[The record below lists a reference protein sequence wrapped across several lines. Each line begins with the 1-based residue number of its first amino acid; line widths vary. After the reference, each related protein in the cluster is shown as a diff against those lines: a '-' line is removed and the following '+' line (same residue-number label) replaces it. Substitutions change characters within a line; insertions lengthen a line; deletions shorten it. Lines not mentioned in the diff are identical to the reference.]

1 MTGVIYLVTLAGAL
15 MSAGLLFPVLVS
27 FARGEEAIAVDL
39 ALIAFLGLFVTLLL
53 LAAFRGRAKRVNA
66 ASSLLAAVL
75 IWIVAS
81 VYGALPFAIA
91 GDYPFLTGLFESVSG
106 VTTTGATAI
115 VPGSAPVSLLLWR
128 AELEWLGGFMT
139 LTCIIHILA
148 PSGIG
153 GIPHSG
159 GRFFHTRGEHA
170 GETEIYKFYGLFA
183 QYTLVTVVFT
193 GVFIVTG
200 NEPLIAINLAMTAI
214 STGGYLPFGGSL
226 DTHTSVATQLFFAF
240 ALLLGAASLLWQRVV
255 FNDLRR
261 LASATS
267 EAIAILAVVGV
278 LTIAYTVRLQMLSGG
293 SAGHSPLLALHE
305 GFFAAASLVSTS
317 GLETRA
323 GVLQVIPELLVLL
336 VVLAGASVF
345 STAGG
350 IKLFRIGAMTIQA
363 RRELALL
370 IHPNSVGASRYLGSE
385 QSRRSVRSV
394 WTVFIVAM
402 FIVAAGA
409 FLLSIEGTG
418 FEAGLTGSIAFFANA
433 GPVYTALKPLAGSAE
448 IWPQISEL
456 GTAGKITAIML
467 MLLGRLE
474 IMVILAILN
483 LNYWIRR

>member
-1 MTGVIYLVTLAGAL
+1 MIGVIYLVTLAGAL

-27 FARGEEAIAVDL
+27 FSHGEDAIAVHL
-39 ALIAFLGLFVTLLL
+39 ALIAFLGLFVTLLV
-53 LAAFRGRAKRVNA
+53 LAAIQGRAKRINN

-75 IWIVAS
+75 IWIFAS
-81 VYGALPFAIA
+81 IYGALPFIVA
-91 GDYPFLTGLFESVSG
+91 GDYSFLTGLFESVSG
-106 VTTTGATAI
+106 VTTTGASAI
-115 VPGSAPVSLLLWR
+115 VAGSAPVSLLLWR
-128 AELEWLGGFMT
+128 AELEWLGGFLT
-139 LTCIIHILA
+139 LACIIHILA

-153 GIPHSG
+153 GIPQSG

-170 GETEIYKFYGLFA
+170 GETEVARFYGLLA
-183 QYTLVTVVFT
+183 QYTLVTVIFAAIFVA
-193 GVFIVTG
+193 TG
-200 NEPLIAINLAMTAI
+200 NKPLVAIDLAMTAI
-214 STGGYLPFGGSL
+214 STGGYLPFDGSL
-226 DTHTSVATQLFFAF
+226 SAHTSVATQVFLAI

-255 FNDLRR
+255 LTDMRR
-261 LASATS
+261 VASAGF
-267 EAIAILAVVGV
+267 EALVILAVVGV
-278 LTIAYTVRLQMLSGG
+278 LTIIYTVRLQVLSGG

-323 GVLQVIPELLVLL
+323 GILQLMPELVVLF

-350 IKLFRIGAMTIQA
+350 IKLFRIGAMLVQSQ
-363 RRELALL
+363 RELALL
-370 IHPNSVGASRYLGSE
+370 VYPNSVGGSRYFGSE

-433 GPVYTALKPLAGSAE
+433 GPVYPALKPLAGSTE
-448 IWPQISEL
+448 IWPTIAEL
-456 GTAGKITAIML
+456 GTAGKITAIAL